1 MKNIF
6 NKFAFF
12 IALSFVFISCGNLT
26 TSEDDDSI
34 PQGKGKITIS
44 TDLDSQSRSV
54 LPTAIEDTTTGLKW
68 ELEGTCEGKTYSKI
82 WNDTTSEDG
91 VVTTAYN
98 KMKSANDLLLDVGT
112 WNFTLKVKNN
122 SGYVLFATKEVSIET
137 GENKL
142 SFEMKE
148 ATSSDIANGETVA
161 TGSIEFTL
169 NFPGDVVT
177 KGIATLTTY
186 EGTNPDPQEFTANE
200 GTTNQFLSSITYKKE
215 EISAGYYILKIELQQ
230 EGDATTPAEEYINT
244 YSCLIRVAPGLTSK
258 GVYTLDE
265 LAQLYTVTYNLNE
278 GTFDSTTS
286 PVPTSYN
293 AYTSFE
299 LPEPTREGYEFVGW
313 YTDENL
319 QKLVQLDESNK
330 YKITQDITL
339 YAKWK
344 ISWDGLKNQIEKDS
358 GISEFV
364 ITEDLTATSTI
375 TVSKPFKITSDKNVT
390 ITRGNTTGNTSF
402 TDAFFEVEFAGN
414 LELEGKENSTITLD
428 GGNANES
435 PILAT
440 APLITSSGNL
450 TLTNCTLQNNKNTST
465 TPGGAIYISAGK
477 FTMNGGIIGKKI
489 TGSDASTGKQSW
501 QDAAT
506 DSDFSNYAYA
516 GGGGIYVA
524 SGDVTIKDAKV
535 SHNYVP
541 DDDKNDNPN
550 GTSLS
555 SGGGICMN
563 KGTLTLENSEVS
575 YNRGYLGGG
584 VRCYNDGTVNVGTL
598 TLKNAT
604 IKGNAGKH
612 YAWSNFGG
620 ALAIR
625 NFDVICDKSAE
636 ASIIEENYS
645 ADGGAV
651 FLEHTT
657 STLENIII
665 RNNSF
670 NDNGYKYGSEML
682 LWDSAVISIASNTVN
697 ISNSEPADRKGIFI
711 NNSTDKLKLSGDIS
725 LNSPINLHFES
736 GQSSPSTVTVAGNLS
751 GNNVATIYLV
761 GNYTEGTQVLVA
773 ENEVNLADQVGK
785 FTLKNE
791 NYKISDEGTVVSK
804 SGGGG
809 TVNPDVTVTSWS
821 TLKST
826 IESIDTTYTEEN
838 PYVIEIT
845 SDITTSADTAA
856 EITVSSH
863 VKLVSNTNCIIT
875 RTSDFAG
882 VNLFQVNTEA
892 SLTIGDANAGGT
904 LTLDG
909 GGTDVSATKSLVNVT
924 GTLVL
929 NEKSVLQNNNCP
941 DSYATSGAAVFSN
954 GGTLKVFG
962 STIKNNSNN
971 NSSNYG
977 GAIYIKNGTLNIT
990 SGTFEENK
998 TNKNGGAIYVT
1009 KGTVNITGGNFI
1021 NNKVSTGSN
1030 KTETSYGGGA
1040 IYIDS
1045 AETSISAATFESN
1058 ITEDGVGTLLIT
1070 NIGTE
1075 TSPAMIYNCTFTNN
1089 TAYQNGAAIYTGGN
1103 CYIEINNCTFTDNTL
1118 SNVESHDVYIG
1129 NTGGTTKING
1139 SAMTGAWTSSSN

>member
-26 TSEDDDSI
+26 TSENDDSI

-44 TDLDSQSRSV
+44 TDLQNGRSV
-54 LPTAIEDTTTGLKW
+54 LPTAIKEDTTGFKW
-68 ELEGTCEGKTYSKI
+68 ELVGTSGNKTYSKTWDDDI
-82 WNDTTSEDG
+82 DEVET
-91 VVTTAYN
+91 VTAYQS
-98 KMKSANDLLLDVGT
+98 MTSDSGIVIDIGT
-112 WNFTLKVKNN
+112 WDFTLTASNTDGKNIL
-122 SGYVLFATKEVSIET
+122 SATISTTINA

-142 SFEMKE
+142 NFVMQE
-148 ATSSDIANGETVA
+148 ATGDKAA

-169 NFPGDVVT
+169 NFPENVVT
-177 KGIATLTTY
+177 KGIATLTPY
-186 EGTNPDPQEFTANE
+186 EGTNPDTQDFTANA
-200 GTTNQFLSSITYKKE
+200 GTTSQFLSSITYKKE
-215 EISAGYYILKIELQQ
+215 NISAGYYILKIQLQQ
-230 EGDATTPAEEYINT
+230 EKGDATTPTVEPKTINT

-265 LAQLYTVTYNLNE
+265 LAQLYTITYKLNE

-402 TDAFFEVEFAGN
+402 TDAFFEVESAGN

-450 TLTNCTLQNNKNTST
+450 TLKNCTLQNNKNTST

-477 FTMNGGIIGKKI
+477 FTMNGGIIGKEI

-506 DSDFSNYAYA
+506 ETNHSNYAYA

-625 NFDVICDKSAE
+625 NFKVICAE

-651 FLEHTT
+651 FLEYTT
-657 STLENIII
+657 STLENITIQ
-665 RNNSF
+665 NNSYHT
-670 NDNGYKYGSEML
+670 DGYRYGSEML
-682 LWDSAVISIASNTVN
+682 LWENANISIASNTVN
-697 ISNSEPADRKGIFI
+697 ISSDNTTERKGIFI
-711 NNSTDKLKLSGDIS
+711 NRSTDKLNLSGDIS

-761 GNYTEGTQVLVA
+761 GNYTEETQVLVA

-909 GGTDVSATKSLVNVT
+909 GGTDVSATNSLVNVT

-971 NSSNYG
+971 NSNNYG